1 MCAVVLP
8 QLSVH
13 HFLIFYSTKI
23 VPQIPRISREDHSN
37 VHIFSSAFYEYLENY
52 GPECAPHF
60 GFTSSMNVFEKK
72 FLFIPV
78 WLDNHV
84 ALCVVVNP
92 GHISNNTDE
101 DAPQDEEHAW

>member
-1 MCAVVLP
+1 MCSVVLP

-13 HFLIFYSTKI
+13 HLLIFYSTKI
-23 VPQIPRISREDHSN
+23 VPQIQRISRGDHSN
-37 VHIFSSAFYEYLENY
+37 VHFFPSAFYVNLKNYCPEYAL
-52 GPECAPHF
+52 P
-60 GFTSSMNVFEKK
+60 FTSSMDIFEKK
-72 FLFIPV
+72 FLFIPMC
-78 WLDNHV
+78 LDDHV